1 MVKNI
6 IDLRDRQILVAGA
19 SSGIGRD
26 TAILLSELGAKVI
39 LIARREDKL
48 QEVMQKLY
56 GSSHA
61 YYCADLCET
70 DEIEALVS
78 KIVEENGKLD
88 GLVYAAGVGTS
99 MPLMQFKP
107 NKVKSVFDINFF
119 GFVEM
124 VRQVCRKGRYN
135 EGMRI
140 VGISSVAATRGDKS
154 HMAYSAS
161 KAAMDGAV
169 RCIAK
174 EVADKGIC
182 INTVAPA
189 MTATDMYVHYL
200 GKYGEDS
207 GSNQDLLKRQYL
219 GVAQTSDVAAAIA
232 YLICPAARFIT
243 GISFPVDGGMT
254 TS

>member
-1 MVKNI
+1 MENVIRLENRKI
-6 IDLRDRQILVAGA
+6 AVTGA
-19 SSGIGRD
+19 SSGIGKD
-26 TAILLSELGAKVI
+26 TAVLLSRLGAKVI

-48 QEVMQKLY
+48 CETMDLLS
-56 GSSHA
+56 GEGHA
-61 YYCADLCET
+61 YYCADLSRIN
-70 DEIEALVS
+70 EIEQLV
-78 KIVEENGKLD
+78 KEIVEHQGKLD

-99 MPLMQFKP
+99 IPFMQFKP
-107 NKVKSVFDINFF
+107 EKVQAVFDINFF
-119 GFVEM
+119 GFIET
-124 VRQVCRKGRYN
+124 VRQMCKKGRFH

-140 VGISSVAATRGDKS
+140 VGVSSIAAVIGDKS

-189 MTATDMYVHYL
+189 MTATDMYKHYIE
-200 GKYGEDS
+200 KYGEES
-207 GSNQDLLKRQYL
+207 GSNQELLKRQYL
-219 GVAQTSDVAAAIA
+219 GIASTTDVANAIA
-232 YLICPAARFIT
+232 YLISPAARFIT
-243 GISFPVDGGMT
+243 GISLPVDGGMT